1 MTQLIKTINKSLGP
15 HCHLYVCDFLEKNKN
30 SLKNITLPSQL
41 NTIGNYIYL
50 LGNGDYTNLQN
61 TNWES
66 LYSEYCDFI
75 NDYKKNY
82 TTENYTESNKIIWDG
97 KVDGLGFY
105 WVDLEKEFC
114 VESMVRMNDCGRVNY
129 GNTTLELREQ
139 TKTLNNSHMVVVY
152 EISTGNIKQ
161 IKGKQNSKPN
171 EIYREYLYELIMN
184 TDYTFN
190 KYVPT
195 YKPEN
200 DLLISE
206 LSLNLRT
213 HIYEKYPNLIKL
225 KTLM

>member
-1 MTQLIKTINKSLGP
+1 
-15 HCHLYVCDFLEKNKN
+15 
-30 SLKNITLPSQL
+30 
-41 NTIGNYIYL
+41 
-50 LGNGDYTNLQN
+50 
-61 TNWES
+61 
-66 LYSEYCDFI
+66 
-75 NDYKKNY
+75 
-82 TTENYTESNKIIWDG
+82 
-97 KVDGLGFY
+97 
-105 WVDLEKEFC
+105 
-114 VESMVRMNDCGRVNY
+114 
-129 GNTTLELREQ
+129 
-139 TKTLNNSHMVVVY
+139 MVVVY